1 MAVTKIIPLHARKG
15 TSALNSLSDRIDY
28 IEDEKKTEQG
38 KFISSYM
45 CAPETAAEEFLLSR
59 QQYVLKHTDKVKNGK
74 EVIAYQIIQSFKP
87 GEISPEKA
95 NELGYELAMRF
106 TKGKHAFVVST
117 HTDKEHIHNHI
128 IYNAVDLNADRKFR
142 DFLRSGRAVQKLSDI
157 ICLEN
162 GLSVIE
168 PKWKQEKKQAEKQ
181 EAKKTEQTG
190 DTIHFLIDVERK
202 LSEKGKGYAGWAK
215 TFNAKEMAKTVLFLQ
230 ENKIESYQSL
240 CEITDQAEE
249 KYNAI
254 RTEIK
259 KREESLD
266 TISALRNQIITYVKT
281 KDVYAEYRKHG
292 YSKSYLENHRSEIEL
307 HKAAKRYFDE
317 MGLEKLPRV
326 KTLNED
332 FQKILE
338 EKRALYRE
346 YKSVKD
352 KMKNFEIARKNVET
366 ILEIDRKKPKQ
377 KQQKREKPTL

>member
-259 KREESLD
+259 RREESLD

-377 KQQKREKPTL
+377 KQQKREKPML

>member
-1 MAVTKIIPLHARKG
+1 
-15 TSALNSLSDRIDY
+15 
-28 IEDEKKTEQG
+28 
-38 KFISSYM
+38 M

-240 CEITDQAEE
+240 CEITDQAKE
-249 KYNAI
+249 KYNAL

-259 KREESLD
+259 RREESLD

>member
-352 KMKNFEIARKNVET
+352 KMKNFEITRKNVET

-377 KQQKREKPTL
+377 KQQKREKPML

>member
-259 KREESLD
+259 RREESLD

>member
-240 CEITDQAEE
+240 CEITDQAKE
-249 KYNAI
+249 KYNAL

-259 KREESLD
+259 RREESLD

-307 HKAAKRYFDE
+307 HKAARRYFDE

>member
-1 MAVTKIIPLHARKG
+1 M
-15 TSALNSLSDRIDY
+15 
-28 IEDEKKTEQG
+28 
-38 KFISSYM
+38 
-45 CAPETAAEEFLLSR
+45 
-59 QQYVLKHTDKVKNGK
+59 
-74 EVIAYQIIQSFKP
+74 
-87 GEISPEKA
+87 
-95 NELGYELAMRF
+95 
-106 TKGKHAFVVST
+106 
-117 HTDKEHIHNHI
+117 
-128 IYNAVDLNADRKFR
+128 
-142 DFLRSGRAVQKLSDI
+142 
-157 ICLEN
+157 
-162 GLSVIE
+162 
-168 PKWKQEKKQAEKQ
+168 
-181 EAKKTEQTG
+181 
-190 DTIHFLIDVERK
+190 IDVERK

-259 KREESLD
+259 RREESLD

-377 KQQKREKPTL
+377 KQQKREKPML

>member
-28 IEDEKKTEQG
+28 IEDEKKTDQG

-259 KREESLD
+259 RREESLD

>member
-28 IEDEKKTEQG
+28 IEDEKKTDQG

-259 KREESLD
+259 RREESLD

-307 HKAAKRYFDE
+307 HKAARRYFDE

>member
-307 HKAAKRYFDE
+307 HKAARRYFDE

>member
-157 ICLEN
+157 ICL
-162 GLSVIE
+162 
-168 PKWKQEKKQAEKQ
+168 
-181 EAKKTEQTG
+181 
-190 DTIHFLIDVERK
+190 
-202 LSEKGKGYAGWAK
+202 
-215 TFNAKEMAKTVLFLQ
+215 
-230 ENKIESYQSL
+230 
-240 CEITDQAEE
+240 
-249 KYNAI
+249 
-254 RTEIK
+254 
-259 KREESLD
+259 
-266 TISALRNQIITYVKT
+266 
-281 KDVYAEYRKHG
+281 
-292 YSKSYLENHRSEIEL
+292 
-307 HKAAKRYFDE
+307 
-317 MGLEKLPRV
+317 
-326 KTLNED
+326 
-332 FQKILE
+332 
-338 EKRALYRE
+338 
-346 YKSVKD
+346 
-352 KMKNFEIARKNVET
+352 
-366 ILEIDRKKPKQ
+366 
-377 KQQKREKPTL
+377 

>member
-215 TFNAKEMAKTVLFLQ
+215 TFNAKEMAKTVLFLH

-259 KREESLD
+259 RREESLD

-377 KQQKREKPTL
+377 KQQKREKPML